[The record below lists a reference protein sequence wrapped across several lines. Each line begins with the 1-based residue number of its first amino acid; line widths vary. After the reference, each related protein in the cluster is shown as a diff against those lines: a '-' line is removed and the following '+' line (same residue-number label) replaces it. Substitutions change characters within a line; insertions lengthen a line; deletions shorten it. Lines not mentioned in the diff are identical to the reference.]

1 MMKQQPF
8 RFKMFEVA
16 QDLCAMKV
24 NTDGVL
30 LGAWACSK
38 LENSVQ
44 FVLDIGTGSG
54 VIALMLAQVSQQA
67 KVDAIDID
75 ELSCMQTKINFEQSN
90 WSERLAVFNAPIQQ
104 FSSGYKYDVI
114 VSNPPYFVGDLQAK
128 DHRKNNA
135 RHGVSLSYDEL
146 IYACSNLL
154 NETGSCFI
162 VIPAHN
168 FMLLQNIAAQNK
180 LFVNEC
186 MSVCAVEGK
195 EPYILLLQLQ
205 RLEMPCR
212 HSTLSIQH
220 SDGNF
225 SNEYITLTKSFYLK
239 F

>member
-1 MMKQQPF
+1 MKQQPF

-38 LENSVQ
+38 LKNSVQ

-75 ELSCMQTKINFEQSN
+75 ELSCKQAKFNFEQSN
-90 WSERLAVFNAPIQQ
+90 WSERLAVFSTPLQQ
-104 FSSGYKYDVI
+104 FSSSYKYDVI
-114 VSNPPYFVGDLQAK
+114 VSNPPYFVDDLKTK
-128 DHRKNNA
+128 DYRKNNA
-135 RHGVSLSYDEL
+135 RHSASLSYVEL
-146 IYACSNLL
+146 INGCSNLL

-168 FMLLQNIAAQNK
+168 FMLFQTIAAQNK

-186 MSVCAVEGK
+186 MSVSAVEGK
-195 EPYILLLQLQ
+195 EPYILLLHLQ
-205 RLEMPCR
+205 RLEIPCR
-212 HSTLSIQH
+212 YSTLSIQH
-220 SDGNF
+220 RDGNF
-225 SNEYITLTKSFYLK
+225 SNEYIALTKLFYLK